1 MSDIKRIAAAERAAR
16 AVWLKRKKKEARELF
31 DMNKDNFHLRFGY
44 LEKKLDVLYQII
56 SGKDLHY
63 SDGVVSGSDIPYPY
77 GNYHQEM
84 LRLAKQN
91 R

>member
-1 MSDIKRIAAAERAAR
+1 MSDIKHIAAQERAAR

-44 LEKKLDVLYQII
+44 LEKKLDVLYQILEE
-56 SGKDLHY
+56 LHY
-63 SDGVVSGSDIPYPY
+63 SDGTVSGNDIPYPY